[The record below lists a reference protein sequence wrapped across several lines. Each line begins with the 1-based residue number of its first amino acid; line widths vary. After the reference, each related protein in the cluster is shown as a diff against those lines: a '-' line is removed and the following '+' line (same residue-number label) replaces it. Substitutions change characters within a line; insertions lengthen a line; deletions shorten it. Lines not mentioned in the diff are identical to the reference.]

1 MSILHLI
8 SASSPLC
15 GPPLLYAVRELG
27 QDMAILG
34 VPDSATAEFTRD
46 LPVNMT
52 CKATGRAA
60 ARALRHHF
68 ESGSSCEVLLCWD
81 DEAYE
86 AARSCRHS
94 NICVVRVPEPFQTVP
109 PARSIL
115 ATADRV
121 ASRDSLGIDQD
132 RLVLLPIGSG
142 ESIDAFQI
150 VRIAGILAYA
160 GEPITLLLPQRAHQ
174 IERARRFLALH
185 QDDWQTILIPR
196 TTMDHF
202 YAATA
207 TFIWP
212 PSMPTRHDSLARLES
227 DAMLAES
234 LGRHTVGS
242 SETAAR
248 FKPLAIDGVSTEATM
263 PEIAR
268 AVRSALHAPSPR
280 HHGALPVFADW
291 ASNLEQLTGERA
303 AVQGC

>member
-15 GPPLLYAVRELG
+15 GPSLLHAIRELG

-46 LPVNMT
+46 LHGSMT

-60 ARALRHHF
+60 ARVLRHQF
-68 ESGSSCEVLLCWD
+68 GSGSSRRVVLCWD

-86 AARSCRHS
+86 AVQCSRQSETS
-94 NICVVRVPEPFQTVP
+94 VVKVPENLQKVAPVG
-109 PARSIL
+109 SIL
-115 ATADRV
+115 AAADRA
-121 ASRDSLGIDQD
+121 ASRDFLGIDQD
-132 RLVLLPIGSG
+132 RLVLLPIGSS
-142 ESIDAFQI
+142 ESIDAFEI

-196 TTMDHF
+196 TTTDHF
-202 YAATA
+202 YAASA
-207 TFIWP
+207 AFIWP

-227 DAMLAES
+227 DAMLAQS
-234 LGRHTVGS
+234 LGLHTVGS
-242 SETAAR
+242 SEIAER
-248 FKPLAIDGVSTEATM
+248 FKPLLIDGVSTEATM

-268 AVRSALHAPSPR
+268 AVRRALHATPPH
-280 HHGALPVFADW
+280 HHGVLPDFADW
-291 ASNLEQLTGERA
+291 ARSLERLTGECA
-303 AVQGC
+303 ATQGC